1 MRRVV
6 PPCCLLVQIGQP
18 DGPGAFVSLV
28 SFDLF
33 VSATADVRWL
43 LRSERWADQTSR
55 LRLPSSRRRANPH
68 AAAAERP
75 TACASLDRAR
85 RATPHIAE
93 RTTTARDAPPRPSL
107 RYGAGGWILD
117 LETGADASIAAVQQL
132 RNRGYVDRQTRAV
145 FVDVALYNPG
155 VDLFTSVHLTFEFLP
170 GGALVRTG
178 ETDSQPL
185 LADLRALA
193 GDDGYSRR
201 QQAQVVIELLSYLAI
216 VGYFLLRA
224 ADEVVGYA
232 GFLTYLSSGWN
243 ALDALSILCLLAV
256 IVIMCHVRI
265 VSLNHWN

>member
-1 MRRVV
+1 M
-6 PPCCLLVQIGQP
+6 
-18 DGPGAFVSLV
+18 
-28 SFDLF
+28 
-33 VSATADVRWL
+33 
-43 LRSERWADQTSR
+43 
-55 LRLPSSRRRANPH
+55 
-68 AAAAERP
+68 
-75 TACASLDRAR
+75 
-85 RATPHIAE
+85 
-93 RTTTARDAPPRPSL
+93 
-107 RYGAGGWILD
+107 
-117 LETGADASIAAVQQL
+117 QQL
-132 RNRGYVDRQTRAV
+132 RNKGYVDRQTRAV

-232 GFLTYLSSGWN
+232 GFLTYLCSGWN

-265 VSLNHWN
+265 VSLNHWKLTVAPLFDEVMGLRIAWMLRASTLSYTAGEVCQSNPTQPTQPNPTQPNPTQPNPT